1 MLVVYLAHFALSM
14 LLTAWGASLTLRALA
29 ARRAARR
36 EASSSLRSALPAS
49 VWHRYPTSPRRLAV
63 TALLGLFTIL
73 LGAACFSVR
82 HLLDQ
87 DQNFYLP
94 KALSELATGLL
105 LSGAL
110 AAALLGILADRAH
123 GRLRCP
129 RCWYDM
135 QGQPTLQCPE
145 CGTTARNQRDLQR
158 TRRSPGMFMLAAFL
172 LLFAILPSAVVGYTV
187 GGLRGATP
195 TWALILFA
203 DILPTKW
210 ITPGGGHAEY
220 GSLQDRWRY
229 MNAINRWLLVQ
240 RMRIFI
246 ADDYSALASIT
257 PTPVTTNIDALF
269 RSEHAIAYAAMK
281 TDAGNDDMLV
291 RVRAILAQPADQ
303 ITNRELEELGMLAS
317 ILADT
322 RYSEL
327 RSPQTPALPTA
338 IVERL
343 AQAFSL
349 RRPTLSH
356 TASYAT
362 MLRHEDPEAAVALL
376 FKSFEAIPP
385 HQADS
390 TFLVIMLQRLV
401 QFNPEQRETLKHYL
415 LQASPDKQAQ
425 LLSFRSML
433 ASTGIVTKDALAAL
447 QRSSDDRVR
456 LAATLFA
463 APSETTSTDT
473 CSFIIATYNAAP
485 GPEQYIIR
493 ELINSQCPLRDAL
506 PGLQR
511 DLLIADADT
520 LSELARA
527 MNNTQFCEPQL
538 APIFEQLLRSGDI
551 YAADLIYELLLQTDP
566 DFDPAAFNS
575 QPH

>member
-1 MLVVYLAHFALSM
+1 MLVVYIAHFALSL
-14 LLTAWGASLTLRALA
+14 LLTAWGASLALRALA

-36 EASSSLRSALPAS
+36 EASSTLRSALPAS
-49 VWHRYPTSPRRLAV
+49 VWHRHPTSPRRLAI
-63 TALLGLFTIL
+63 TSLLGLLTIL
-73 LGAACFSVR
+73 LGTACFSLR
-82 HLLDQ
+82 HILEADQ
-87 DQNFYLP
+87 HFYLP
-94 KALSELATGLL
+94 KALSEVATGLL
-105 LSGAL
+105 LSSSL
-110 AAALLGILADRAH
+110 AAALLGFLADRSH

-135 QGQPTLQCPE
+135 QGQPTLLCPE

-172 LLFAILPSAVVGYTV
+172 LLFATLPSAVVGYTV

-210 ITPGGGHAEY
+210 ITPTGGHAEY
-220 GSLQDRWRY
+220 GSLQDRWRN

-257 PTPVTTNIDALF
+257 PAPVTTNIDALF

-281 TDAGNDDMLV
+281 TDAGDDDMLV
-291 RVRAILAQPADQ
+291 RVRAILSQPPDK
-303 ITNRELEELGMLAS
+303 ITNRDLEELGMLAS
-317 ILADT
+317 MLLET

-327 RSPQTPALPTA
+327 RSPQTPTLPMPV
-338 IVERL
+338 VERL
-343 AQAFSL
+343 AKAFSV
-349 RRPTLSH
+349 RRPVLSH

-362 MLRHEDPEAAVALL
+362 MLRHENPAAAASIL
-376 FKSFEAIPP
+376 FKSFEALPLQNAQP
-385 HQADS
+385 
-390 TFLVIMLQRLV
+390 TFLVIMIQRLV
-401 QFNPEQRETLKHYL
+401 QFNPEQRETLNHYL
-415 LQASPDKQAQ
+415 LQASPDKQVQ

-433 ASTGIVTKDALAAL
+433 ASTGIITEDALATL

-463 APSETTSTDT
+463 TPSETTSTDT

-551 YAADLIYELLLQTDP
+551 YAADLIYELLLQSDP